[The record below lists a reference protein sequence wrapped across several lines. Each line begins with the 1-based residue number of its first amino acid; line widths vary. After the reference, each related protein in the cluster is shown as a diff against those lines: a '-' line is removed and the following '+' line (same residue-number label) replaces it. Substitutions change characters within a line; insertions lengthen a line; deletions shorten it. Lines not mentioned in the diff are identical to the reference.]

1 MDEAVKGDGKNM
13 ERLEENRLG
22 GFSASRRNEGW
33 NGIVRRLFAY
43 YGACS
48 GSGEIHRRSS
58 GRRVSAGT
66 DNASSRGGF
75 RFSGVLAPDGE
86 GRIKI

>member
-1 MDEAVKGDGKNM
+1 MV
-13 ERLEENRLG
+13 
-22 GFSASRRNEGW
+22 
-33 NGIVRRLFAY
+33 
-43 YGACS
+43 CS
-48 GSGEIHRRSS
+48 PAMGSGEIHRRSS

-66 DNASSRGGF
+66 DNGSRGGF

>member
-1 MDEAVKGDGKNM
+1 MCVHIYIYVCARDGKVDEAVKGDGKNM

-43 YGACS
+43 YGML
-48 GSGEIHRRSS
+48 GI
-58 GRRVSAGT
+58 GRNSQAIERA
-66 DNASSRGGF
+66 ASIRGN
-75 RFSGVLAPDGE
+75 R
-86 GRIKI
+86 